1 VLANTK
7 AAPDTQICMETMW
20 ITIKVVQILE
30 ICGPFAGLPGPAPG
44 FCWWRLPGQ
53 PGGAGSRLCVGFCG
67 TTTSA
72 NAIALAVL
80 RRGAGGISM
89 GY

>member
-30 ICGPFAGLPGPAPG
+30 ICGPRSPGCQDPRQA
-44 FCWWRLPGQ
+44 
-53 PGGAGSRLCVGFCG
+53 S
-67 TTTSA
+67 
-72 NAIALAVL
+72 
-80 RRGAGGISM
+80 AGGVYPGSQEARDP
-89 GY
+89 GYVSGSAG